1 LKLQVKVVTRSS
13 KSEVVGELAEGT
25 LKVRLAA
32 VPEKGK
38 ANAELCQTLA
48 KHFKVA
54 LSAVTIL
61 KGHTSAIK
69 LVRIDLPT

>member
-1 LKLQVKVVTRSS
+1 MTLQVKVVTRSS

-38 ANAELCQTLA
+38 ANAELCQILA

-54 LSAVTIL
+54 PSAVTIL

-69 LVRIDLPT
+69 LVRIDLPE

>member
-1 LKLQVKVVTRSS
+1 LTLQVKVVTRSS

-38 ANAELCQTLA
+38 ANAELCQILA

-54 LSAVTIL
+54 PSAVTIL

-69 LVRIDLPT
+69 LVRIDLPE